1 MHFRV
6 RVNSISP
13 ESLADTLN
21 GVFHPSLPRYLQ
33 PKILGDASDP
43 ARIQRDAPGV
53 DGGDQ
58 LAGATDLRRAF
69 FVGQNSTE
77 EVPE

>member
-6 RVNSISP
+6 REYSISL

-21 GVFHPSLPRYLQ
+21 GVFHPSLPGDLQ
-33 PKILGDASDP
+33 PEILGDASDP
-43 ARIQRDAPGV
+43 ARIKRDAAGV

-58 LAGATDLRRAF
+58 LAGAPDFRGAF
-69 FVGQNSTE
+69 PVG
-77 EVPE
+77 